1 MTNRTREIIMAIAAT
16 TIGVFLV
23 VDLIRGAMTGEWNL

>member
-16 TIGVFLV
+16 VIGVFLV
-23 VDLIRGAMTGEWNL
+23 VNVIRGVMTGEWNL